1 MKKSLF
7 SIIAILTSAF
17 AYAQC
22 MMYPVLLN
30 ERIQNSTLVLE
41 GKVIDKVS
49 FWNNQH
55 NKIFTSNLI
64 EVYKTF
70 KGSSPAYIEII
81 TEGGIVGDRMHKIEP
96 SLQLRREEMGVFTLI
111 PNSEPSQFGKTVYEA
126 FASAQGF
133 IKYDVYTNTA
143 TEPFRKYENISTT
156 LYDLIDSYT
165 QMNHTDVKPAN
176 IFQTSTNNNNSVQAV
191 AAITSFSPTTITAG
205 TMSTL
210 TITGTGFGTVSTPTA
225 IGFRNADD
233 GGGTFISP
241 IASEVISWTSTQ
253 IVVRVPADAG
263 TGVVR
268 VQGVNSTQTLTISYA
283 HLNAN
288 SGSTNYLTKH
298 IGQSSGGYAWTY
310 NSSFSSNANAKASF
324 ERAFQNWRCATFI
337 NWRINLTTSSISA
350 SASDN
355 VNIITFNSSLP
366 TGVLGN
372 CGSYWAGCGS
382 GASMSWYVD
391 EIDIQFDPTPGSSS
405 WQYGPANP
413 TASQYDF
420 ETVVLHELGHG
431 HQLGHVI
438 NNSNVMHYAIG
449 PATNKRVL
457 SSTDITAGTAVM
469 TRNTTAG
476 GTCSNPLMTA
486 LTAGTC
492 SLSTTLTSAMS
503 SATAACVNQPVT
515 FTNASSGNPTS
526 YTWTTTG
533 ATPTT
538 TNSTNATF
546 TFNSAGVKTVTLTV
560 SNGTTTS
567 TSTGTISIQN
577 PPSVT
582 LTSAN
587 STICI
592 NGGAQ
597 TLVGS
602 PAGGTYSGTGVQ
614 SNLFL
619 PSNAG
624 AGTHVATYNYTNTIG
639 CSGSATFTFNVS
651 SCTGIEQLSLNEFN
665 IKPNP
670 ASDYI
675 YIELINQQLV
685 GMTIEIYDALGKL
698 VQKEVASD
706 INNKIEISNL
716 NKGIYIIRCVS
727 KTGGQTS
734 KRIIKD

>member
-1 MKKSLF
+1 MKKILLSAV
-7 SIIAILTSAF
+7 SILLTAYG
-17 AYAQC
+17 YAQC

-30 ERIQNSTLVLE
+30 ERIQNSNLVIE

-55 NKIFTSNLI
+55 NKIFTSNLV
-64 EVYKTF
+64 EVYKAF
-70 KGSSPAYIEII
+70 KGNSPAYIEVI
-81 TEGGIVGDRMHKIEP
+81 TEGGIVGDKMHKIEP
-96 SLQLRREEMGVFTLI
+96 SLQLRKEELGVFTLI
-111 PNSEPSQFGKTVYEA
+111 PNSELSQFGKAVYEA
-126 FASAQGF
+126 YASAQGF
-133 IKYDVYTNTA
+133 IKYDVYDNTA
-143 TEPFRKYENISTT
+143 SEPFKKYENISTT

-165 QMNHTDVKPAN
+165 QSTHIDVKPTN
-176 IFQTSTNNNNSVQAV
+176 LFQTSSNNNVTIQAV
-191 AAITSFSPTTITAG
+191 AAITGFSPTTITAG
-205 TMSTL
+205 TQSTL

-233 GGGTFISP
+233 GGSTFISP
-241 IASEVISWTSTQ
+241 IASEIVSWTATQ
-253 IVVRVPADAG
+253 IQVRVPDNAG
-263 TGVVR
+263 TGFVR
-268 VQGVNSTQTLTISYA
+268 VQGVNSIQTLTISYA
-283 HLNAN
+283 HLNAS
-288 SGSTNYLTKH
+288 SGGTNYLTKH

-310 NSSFSSNANAKASF
+310 NSGFTGSAKASF
-324 ERAFQNWRCATFI
+324 ERAFQNWRCATYI
-337 NWRINLTTSSISA
+337 NWRINLSTTSISA

-355 VNIITFNSSLP
+355 VNIITFNSTLP
-366 TGVLGN
+366 AGVLGN

-391 EIDIQFDPTPGSSS
+391 EIDIQFDPTPGSGS
-405 WQYGPANP
+405 WQYGPANA
-413 TASQYDF
+413 TGSQYDF
-420 ETVVLHELGHG
+420 ESVVLHELGHG

-438 NNSNVMHYAIG
+438 NNSNIMHYAIG
-449 PATNKRVL
+449 NATNKRVL
-457 SSTDITAGTAVM
+457 NATDITAGNAVM

-492 SLSTTLTSAMS
+492 SLTTTLTSAMS

-538 TNSTNATF
+538 TNSVNATF

-567 TSTGTISIQN
+567 TSSGTINIQN

-597 TLVGS
+597 TLIGS
-602 PAGGTYSGTGVQ
+602 PSGGTYSGTGVQ

-619 PSNAG
+619 PTNAG
-624 AGTHVATYNYTNTIG
+624 AGTHIATYNFTNSTG

-651 SCTGIEQLSLNEFN
+651 TCTGIEQLSLNEFN
-665 IKPNP
+665 LKPNP
-670 ASDYI
+670 ATDYL
-675 YIELINQQLV
+675 YLELINQSLI
-685 GMTIEIYDALGKL
+685 GMSIEIYDALGKL
-698 VQKEVASD
+698 VQKEIASE

-716 NKGIYIIRCVS
+716 SKGIYIVRCVS
-727 KTGGQTS
+727 KTGAQTS